1 MPGSRVQGEFT
12 MVRVD
17 FKKELPGLY
26 RASAYEVSI
35 VDVPAIKFI
44 TVSGTGFAEPSAE
57 LQDAIG
63 ALYAVAYTLK
73 FSLKKQAGAGGFAL
87 MPLEALWWTDTGKP
101 LDQESRENWCW
112 TVMMALPDFV
122 TKTLVKKAVKE
133 AAERKELP
141 ALKQVELERIQEGL
155 SAQIKHKGPYA
166 ESGPTVKRLHGFIAE
181 RGLKPHSKHHE
192 IYLNDP
198 SRTAPE
204 KIRTIIRQPVK

>member
-1 MPGSRVQGEFT
+1 VEAT
-12 MVRVD
+12 MATVE
-17 FKKELPGLY
+17 FKKEFSGLY
-26 RASAYEVSI
+26 KASAYEASV
-35 VDVPAIKFI
+35 VDVPAMKFI
-44 TVSGTGFAEPSAE
+44 TVSGAGYPGPSGE
-57 LQDAIG
+57 FQDGIA

-73 FSLKKQAGAGGFAL
+73 FSLKKTAGAGDFAV
-87 MPLEALWWTDTGKP
+87 MPLEALWWTESGKP

-112 TVMMALPDFV
+112 TVMMALPGFV

-155 SAQIKHKGPYA
+155 SAQIKHKGPYTG
-166 ESGPTVKRLHGFIAE
+166 SDPTVKRLHDFIAE
-181 RGLKPHSKHHE
+181 QGLKPHGKHHE

-204 KIRTIIRQPVK
+204 KIRTIIRQPVR